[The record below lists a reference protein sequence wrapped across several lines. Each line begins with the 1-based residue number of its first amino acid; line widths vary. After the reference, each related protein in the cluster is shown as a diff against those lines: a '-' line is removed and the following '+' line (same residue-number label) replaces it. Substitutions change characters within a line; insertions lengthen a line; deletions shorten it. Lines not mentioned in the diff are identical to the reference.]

1 MIEKQLEQWIR
12 LAQNATR
19 ESVDEIMKTL
29 DSKASLKT
37 TREIDYAL
45 SQVETEDGID
55 AIKYYLFHGTLIQ
68 RNYSALYFG
77 RIHEYFILKE
87 AYEMGLI
94 DEIQAFS
101 R

>member
-45 SQVETEDGID
+45 SQVETRGWYGCN
-55 AIKYYLFHGTLIQ
+55 KTLFVS
-68 RNYSALYFG
+68 RYFNSKK
-77 RIHEYFILKE
+77 L
-87 AYEMGLI
+87 
-94 DEIQAFS
+94 
-101 R
+101 